1 METQEESRKRNQA
14 GKHTGERR
22 RNQLG
27 ERQNSGSKNQGT
39 KKSGQ
44 KAGSRSADAPVRRER
59 RQNSAVPERQ
69 GDRRRSDTGERVE
82 RGQPSRAA
90 EKRNKNRSG
99 AHPEKAGKKKK
110 INNQDLERH
119 LKERRK
125 KKRRKLAVS
134 ILLVACLAV
143 FCFSGFQLAQLLME
157 YYQGGEEYQAVRE
170 LAVSLPAGED
180 ENIAEARAFSIN
192 FNALLQENPD
202 TVAWIRFEEPS
213 IISYPVVKSSD
224 NKEYLTKTFQNGDN
238 KLGAIFMDMRN
249 SAPLADR
256 NTFIYGHNMKVGGE
270 MFSQLNQYADEDFCR
285 EHPYFYIYTP
295 DGKVTTCKIFAASI
309 VDASS
314 EYYTLDFTSDMQF
327 QEYLNMCRS
336 GAFYPVDAEIHS
348 QSHIV
353 SLSTCTNV
361 NDEERFLL
369 QGVVVRQEKV
379 TGGE

>member
-1 METQEESRKRNQA
+1 MRTREERKDTNRA
-14 GKHTGERR
+14 GKHTGERK
-22 RNQLG
+22 RNQTGEHAG
-27 ERQNSGSKNQGT
+27 ER
-39 KKSGQ
+39 
-44 KAGSRSADAPVRRER
+44 
-59 RQNSAVPERQ
+59 
-69 GDRRRSDTGERVE
+69 
-82 RGQPSRAA
+82 
-90 EKRNKNRSG
+90 KRNQT
-99 AHPEKAGKKKK
+99 GKRPDSRKKRK
-110 INNQDLERH
+110 MNNEELERH
-119 LKERRK
+119 LRERRK
-125 KKRRKLAVS
+125 RKRRKLAS
-134 ILLVACLAV
+134 RIMLVVCLAV
-143 FCFSGFQLAQLLME
+143 FCVSGYHLAKLLLE
-157 YYQGGEEYQAVRE
+157 YYQGGEEYQEVKE

-180 ENIAEARAFSIN
+180 ASIAEARVFRIN
-192 FNALLQENPD
+192 FDALFKENAD

-224 NKEYLTKTFQNGDN
+224 NEEYLTKTFKNGDN
-238 KLGAIFMDMRN
+238 KLGTIFMDMHN

-270 MFSQLNQYADEDFCR
+270 MFSQLNKYEDEDFCR

-314 EYYTLDFTSDMQF
+314 EYYTLDFESDMQF

-336 GAFYPVDAEIHS
+336 GAIYPVEAEIHS